1 VFELTGSLTFLM
13 PVMVSILVSKWVS
26 EAIQKHGIYDLIINL
41 HNHPYLNS
49 KESHLFTSS
58 FADLC
63 TPRSTDSRHV
73 LDITDGKHVTAVTL
87 RERIAWLKANG
98 SQDGGFPIVKEE
110 ALVGYIAAS
119 ELLYALSISLP
130 LLVGSP
136 RQNRG

>member
-26 EAIQKHGIYDLIINL
+26 EGIQKYGIYDLVINL

-49 KESHLFTSS
+49 KETHLFIST

-63 TPRSTDSRHV
+63 TPRSTDSRNV
-73 LDITDGKHVTAVTL
+73 IDITDGKGLTTGTL
-87 RERIAWLKANG
+87 RARLAWLKSIG
-98 SQDGGFPIVKEE
+98 SHDGGFPIVKEE

-119 ELLYALSISLP
+119 ELQYALGTTLSYLT
-130 LLVGSP
+130 
-136 RQNRG
+136 

>member
-26 EAIQKHGIYDLIINL
+26 EAIQKHGIYDLVINL

-49 KESHLFTSS
+49 KESHMFTST

-63 TPRSTDSRHV
+63 TPRTTDSRNSI
-73 LDITDGKHVTAVTL
+73 DITDGKGVIAGTL
-87 RERIAWLKANG
+87 RARVQWLREIGA
-98 SQDGGFPIVKEE
+98 QDGGFPVVKDG

-119 ELLYALSISLP
+119 ELQYVLSNTPIPSKR
-130 LLVGSP
+130 V
-136 RQNRG
+136 